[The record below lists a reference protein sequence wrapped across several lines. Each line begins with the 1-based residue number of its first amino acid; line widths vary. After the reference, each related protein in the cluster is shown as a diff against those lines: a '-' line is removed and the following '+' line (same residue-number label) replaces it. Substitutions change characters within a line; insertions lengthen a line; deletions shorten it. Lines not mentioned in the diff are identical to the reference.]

1 MQRLRDAG
9 ACVLAGAGYF
19 ALAWLST
26 RMTPRQGDFAYV
38 WPAGGFALGVLL
50 IAPNRLWLAFL
61 AALFVADLGQAEGL
75 TYSLQVTAGYSTSYL
90 GSLCLAAWILRRLIG
105 MPVRLDRLRNVLL
118 FVLVAPIGANA
129 VAAGLGA
136 LVSTVFE
143 GQTYLQSFRVW
154 WVSDVLGLILVAP
167 LVVAWADMGLE
178 QFRATSARRAAEAVA
193 CFGGVAVAA
202 YWAFSARAVPGG
214 SVPPLMHFIV
224 PFLIW
229 AALRFGPRGQ
239 SAAMLLLTAVAVS
252 QTMRG
257 YGPFSAAFVQ
267 VERSVLYLQI
277 FLMVA
282 AIMTLLASALTRERQ
297 SALADAEEWKLRYE
311 TAVLSSGSVLY
322 DIDLNTRR
330 IVLGGNVEGM
340 LGFVPAELS
349 DVSVWL
355 AHVHP
360 ADVGMLQNEIQ
371 ALSTGAIRTH
381 TLEYRMRRKDGV
393 YIDLH
398 DSGRVMPPSD
408 GQALRVIGFWHDVTE
423 RRRAEADRARL
434 DAHLRDTQKMEALG
448 TMAGGIAHDFNNI
461 LGAIL
466 GYGEIALTEAR
477 VDPRQHRHLQAIMDA
492 ARRGKALVDQIL
504 TFARRG
510 SNQKRAVEL
519 LRIVREVR
527 DLLSGSMPPN
537 VTMRLDVED
546 PQAAVEGDAT
556 QVHQLLMNLCTNAAQ
571 AMPEGGELV
580 LGLATELVAP
590 PHTVSHGYLQAG
602 CYAVLSV
609 RDTGTGIAPEVL
621 GRMFEPFY
629 TTRGPGG
636 GTGLGLALVQ
646 AIVTD
651 HGGAIDIETEVGA
664 GTLFRIY
671 LPAAPSGMAQTD
683 GSRSEAP
690 RGSGETVLVVD
701 DDRAMLEVAEE
712 MLARLGYE
720 PVGYDSGLTALE
732 AFRARPER
740 FDALL
745 TDELMPDLSGT
756 QLAQRIRQLRPNLPV
771 VIASGYGGPDLQQ
784 NAHEA
789 GVAQVVPKPF
799 ESAHIARALSEALS
813 SARAR

>member
-26 RMTPRQGDFAYV
+26 RMTPRLGDFAYV

-75 TYSLQVTAGYSTSYL
+75 TYSLQITAGYSTTYL
-90 GSLCLAAWILRRLIG
+90 GSLCLAAWILRRMIG
-105 MPVRLDRLRNVLL
+105 MPVRLDRVRKVLL

-136 LVSTVFE
+136 LVSGVFE
-143 GQTYLQSFRVW
+143 GQNYLQSFRVW

-167 LVVAWADMGLE
+167 LVVAWADVGLE
-178 QFRATSARRAAEAVA
+178 QFRGTSARRVAEAVA
-193 CFGGVAVAA
+193 CFSGVGVVA
-202 YWAFSARAVPGG
+202 YWAFSPHAVPGG
-214 SVPPLMHFIV
+214 AVPPLTHFIV

-239 SAAMLLLTAVAVS
+239 SASMLLLTAVAVS

-257 YGPFSAAFVQ
+257 YGPFSAAFTD

-282 AIMTLLASALTRERQ
+282 TIMTLLASALMRERQ
-297 SALADAEEWKLRYE
+297 TALADAEEWKLRYE

-322 DIDLNTRR
+322 DIDLTTRR

-340 LGFVPAELS
+340 LGFAPAELS
-349 DVSVWL
+349 DVSAWL
-355 AHVHP
+355 AQVHP

-371 ALSTGAIRTH
+371 ALSKAATRTH
-381 TLEYRMRRKDGV
+381 MLEYRMRRKDGV
-393 YIDLH
+393 YIDLE
-398 DSGRVMPPSD
+398 DSGRLMPPGD
-408 GQALRVIGFWHDVTE
+408 GQAVRVIGFWNDVTE
-423 RRRAEADRARL
+423 RRRAEADRTRL
-434 DAHLRDTQKMEALG
+434 DAHLRETQKMEALG

-466 GYGEIALTEAR
+466 GYGEIALGEAR
-477 VDPRQHRHLQAIMDA
+477 SDTRQHRHLQAIMDA

-527 DLLSGSMPPN
+527 DLLSGSMAPN
-537 VTMRLDVED
+537 VTLRLDLED
-546 PQAAVEGDAT
+546 AQAAVEGNAT

-580 LGLATELVAP
+580 VGLATELVAQAR
-590 PHTVSHGYLQAG
+590 TVSHGYLQAG
-602 CYAVLSV
+602 RYAVLSV
-609 RDTGTGIAPEVL
+609 HDTGTGIAPEVL

-646 AIVTD
+646 AIVAD
-651 HGGAIDIETEVGA
+651 HGGAIDIETRVGA
-664 GTLFRIY
+664 GTLFRVY
-671 LPAAPSGMAQTD
+671 LPAAPSGLAQAD

-712 MLARLGYE
+712 MLATLGYE

-745 TDELMPDLSGT
+745 TDELMPGLSGT
-756 QLAQRIRQLRPNLPV
+756 QLAQQLRHLRPNLPV
-771 VIASGYGGPDLQQ
+771 VIASGYGGPDLQH

-789 GVAQVVPKPF
+789 GVARVVPKPF

-813 SARAR
+813 AARAS